1 MTITTNLNGTTR
13 KTLATLIAEQLG
25 CTAKYCGAPSF
36 AYEAGPATIDKDGTV
51 NPNAAVDVVFPGNVI
66 GTCSADMKDLVPM
79 PSRCRRTWHGRAL
92 GVVRKK

>member
-1 MTITTNLNGTTR
+1 MKGL
-13 KTLATLIAEQLG
+13 LAIG
-25 CTAKYCGAPSF
+25 CTVVCAAVCLGRTAEETYQAVLARTADWVSV
-36 AYEAGPATIDKDGTV
+36 DKDGTV
-51 NPNAAVDVVFPGNVI
+51 NPNAAVDVVFPGDVI